1 MNNQPRLSSAALW
14 KNHERICLN
23 LLQEALSTLVD
34 EPTDEKETDLN
45 RSLFRAIIR
54 ASYEAERRGEHIPMV
69 VLEGRNPP
77 DLSDLE
83 RAERESKIPDL
94 YWGYIDPLAADPNEA
109 AKYFVVECKRLT
121 EPRAWYTTEYV
132 KSGIVRFVTV
142 GHGYGR
148 ARLVE
153 QWWGTCKVSIWTML
167 WIELIQLPRTTQFR
181 YWFCESRM
189 VRQQQNFTT
198 SWLGRSKSRHSISHT
213 YGVGLDQSQIPSMQS
228 GRGTIGRWARSVCD

>member
-1 MNNQPRLSSAALW
+1 MSSQPRLSSVALW
-14 KNHERICLN
+14 RNHERICLK

-34 EPTDEKETDLN
+34 EPTDKKETDLN

-83 RAERESKIPDL
+83 RAEREFKIPDF

-121 EPRAWYTTEYV
+121 EPRAWYTREYV
-132 KSGIVRFVTV
+132 KSGIVRFVSV
-142 GHGYGR
+142 SHGYGKGAASGAMVGYLQGIYLHNALDR
-148 ARLVE
+148 VNSVAKNNTLPLLVLRGQDGE
-153 QWWGTCKVSIWTML
+153 SGAALQHDLTRSFEGSPFHLIHIW
-167 WIELIQLPRTTQFR
+167 
-181 YWFCESRM
+181 SR
-189 VRQQQNFTT
+189 
-198 SWLGRSKSRHSISHT
+198 
-213 YGVGLDQSQIPSMQS
+213 
-228 GRGTIGRWARSVCD
+228 IGPEPGP